1 METHNSYTKS
11 TRRKFI
17 AFSIVAATI
26 CFSIIA
32 TIASSVPMTMAQG
45 QPSSQP
51 NPNAP
56 LSFFLKLGNNQSTS
70 AASSQAASNGT
81 GTKNITIAVNVQKGP
96 TGSPMKLPIS
106 AVVPKNVNPQ
116 DLQLCASLQNGQQKC
131 QPLTQNAPNI
141 DLSSAPSGAASTTP
155 QSYHDGDSIGNI
167 LSTLSSR
174 IIQYADA
181 QLISVNNTTL
191 NIPITVI
198 VPITLEIQNAQIC
211 ASVASSGGVSCQQ
224 LVLNPTQS
232 AFTPVNVDLS
242 NPTTPTVSTLSA
254 SVPSTQQLTGGATGS
269 NNTGALPSNA
279 TTGGT
284 NATTGG
290 TNATTGGTNA
300 TGTNTSGTTANQ
312 GSQTPSNT
320 TQTAQQNAPEQ
331 GQQNIPSSPTGQAQE
346 KNSGSDKSNSDK
358 SNSKSDNGN

>member
-1 METHNSYTKS
+1 MVLNTRKS
-11 TRRKFI
+11 NTGFLKHSQPLIFLI
-17 AFSIVAATI
+17 GLMLSV
-26 CFSIIA
+26 SIITASNFSQQTA
-32 TIASSVPMTMAQG
+32 TAQSQPTG
-45 QPSSQP
+45 QQQP

-81 GTKNITIAVNVQKGP
+81 GTKNITVTVNVQKGSS
-96 TGSPMKLPIS
+96 GSPMKLPIS

-116 DLQLCASLQNGQQKC
+116 DLQLCASLANGQQKC

-141 DLSSAPSGAASTTP
+141 DLSASSGAATTTP
-155 QSYHDGDSIGNI
+155 QAYQDGSNRNNI
-167 LSTLSSR
+167 LNFLSTS

-211 ASVASSGGVSCQQ
+211 ASVASSGATSCQQ
-224 LVLNPTQS
+224 IVLNPTQS

-254 SVPSTQQLTGGATGS
+254 SVPSTQQLSGGATGS
-269 NNTGALPSNA
+269 NNTA
-279 TTGGT
+279 
-284 NATTGG
+284 
-290 TNATTGGTNA
+290 A
-300 TGTNTSGTTANQ
+300 TGTNNTASTGTNNTTGTTSGSGVGTNSTSTQGTSSSGATTSNQ
-312 GSQTPSNT
+312 PSST
-320 TQTAQQNAPEQ
+320 TQQPTSSE
-331 GQQNIPSSPTGQAQE
+331 PSQDNT
-346 KNSGSDKSNSDK
+346 KNKKNNDNKN
-358 SNSKSDNGN
+358 NGNSNNKNP